1 MKKKHNQ
8 KYKFDYISLSVTI
21 AIIASVLFL
30 STGYSAFSATGRIEG
45 IFASVEPSAD
55 VKVTSISLYG
65 TTNGGISSS
74 QNHNLELIYGNIIL
88 PNADSTVTYK
98 VNVTVFGGAEM
109 KISSTTDS
117 PSNLE
122 FTITGY
128 NIGDT
133 LCNQQNSC
141 NYGATQELYVT
152 VGYKSGQYNS
162 NDTEFAFQEIF
173 NFEQV
178 EYKAKVGSSYFDS
191 LQAAIN
197 SVPTNG
203 TQTTVQLLKNTSE
216 VITVVTGQNIVLD
229 LNGNTLS
236 NSGTNPVITNTGTI
250 RMSSGNITTTASQ
263 GAINNNAGG
272 VLYMSGGTITAT
284 GSKQAIYNDGGTL
297 EISGTATLTNKA
309 SDRAAVH
316 NLNNGTMT
324 ITGGTI
330 VSNRFIG
337 VYNASGTLT
346 IGDKDGSIS
355 SSSPSI
361 RGATYGVKSDVNF
374 NCYDGLFSGVASAFE
389 DETKIADSE
398 TGYEVVHK
406 SVSISGTV
414 YDQGHFGI
422 GITITFN
429 ANGGS
434 VSEASRRVEK
444 DAALGILPTPTHSNP
459 DMIFDDWWTS
469 ANGGTKVTQYSS
481 FSTDT
486 PIYAHWID
494 IHDYSVAKIGNTGY
508 LTLQDAVTAVPNN
521 TQTTI
526 TITRD
531 IVLDTRI
538 TISSSK
544 NIIFDLDGKT
554 ISNGVADMPLFEN
567 VSGTVTITNGTL
579 RSDGVQGAVNNKNSA
594 ARMTLHNLN
603 IYATGT
609 RQCLYNDGGTVT
621 ISGNSHFTNTSNER
635 AAVHNLNNGTLYI
648 TSGTIES
655 SNFSAIFNASGRV
668 YFGTEG
674 GGVSTTSP
682 VAIGSIYGI
691 NNSSTFNFYD
701 GILKGKTDAINGN
714 VNNIETNYSVTT
726 GVDGQY
732 KTAILTSGI

>member
-74 QNHNLELIYGNIIL
+74 HNYNLELIYGNIIL

-109 KISSTTDS
+109 KIASTTDT

-128 NIGDT
+128 NIDDT
-133 LCNQQNSC
+133 LCNSQEVC

-152 VGYKSGQYNS
+152 VGYKSGAYNS
-162 NDTEFAFQEIF
+162 SNTEFSFQEIY

-178 EYKAKVGSSYFDS
+178 DRKAKVGSSYFDS

-203 TQTTVQLLKNTSE
+203 TQTTVQLLKNTTE
-216 VITVVTGQNIVLD
+216 AITVSTGQNIILD
-229 LNGNTLS
+229 LNGNTVS
-236 NSGTNPVITNTGTI
+236 NDGSNAVITNDGTV
-250 RMSSGNITTTASQ
+250 RMISGNITSNAAV
-263 GAINNNAGG
+263 GAINNN
-272 VLYMSGGTITAT
+272 SGGTFIITGGSIAAS
-284 GSKQAIYNDGGTL
+284 GSKQAIYNDGGIVQ
-297 EISGTATLTNKA
+297 ISGTAQLSNK
-309 SDRAAVH
+309 SNDRATVH
-316 NLNNGTMT
+316 NLSNGTMT

-330 VSNRFIG
+330 TASRFNG
-337 VYNASGTLT
+337 VFNAAGTLV
-346 IGDKDGSIS
+346 IGTKDGNIS
-355 SSSPSI
+355 TSSPDIS
-361 RGATYGVKSDVNF
+361 GGKYGVDSNVNYSY
-374 NCYDGLFSGVASAFE
+374 YDGTIKGVTKAFSNEAR
-389 DETKIADSE
+389 IADSE
-398 TGYEVVHK
+398 TGYDIVHTTV
-406 SVSISGTV
+406 SVNGIM
-414 YDQGHFGI
+414 YDEAHLGI
-422 GITITFN
+422 GVIITFN

-434 VSEASRRVEK
+434 VTEATRKIEK
-444 DAALGILPTPTHSNP
+444 DGAIGALPTPTHSNP
-459 DMIFDDWWTS
+459 DMVFDDWWT
-469 ANGGTKVTQYSS
+469 AATGGTKVTKYTT
-481 FSTDT
+481 FSVDT

-494 IHDYSVAKIGNTGY
+494 INDYCVAEIGNTKY
-508 LTLQDAVTAVPNN
+508 TSIHDAVTAVPNN
-521 TQTTI
+521 TLTTI

-538 TISSSK
+538 SIPSNK
-544 NIIFDLDGKT
+544 KIIFDLDGNT
-554 ISNGVADMPLFEN
+554 ISNSAVIPLFEN
-567 VSGTVTITNGTL
+567 NGGTVTITNGTL
-579 RSDGVQGAVNNKNSA
+579 RSNTTQGAINNNTSTA
-594 ARMTLHNLN
+594 VMTLHNLN

-621 ISGNSHFTNTSNER
+621 ISGNSHFTNVSVER
-635 AAVHNLNNGTLYI
+635 GAVQNQKNGTMHI
-648 TSGTIES
+648 IGGTIEAS
-655 SNFSAIFNASGRV
+655 HYSAIVNVSGRV
-668 YFGTEG
+668 FLGEEG

-682 VAIGSIYGI
+682 VAIGNDYGI
-691 NNSSTFNFYD
+691 DNSSTFNFYD

-714 VNNIETNYSVTT
+714 VNNIETNYSITT
-726 GVDGQY
+726 GVDGAY